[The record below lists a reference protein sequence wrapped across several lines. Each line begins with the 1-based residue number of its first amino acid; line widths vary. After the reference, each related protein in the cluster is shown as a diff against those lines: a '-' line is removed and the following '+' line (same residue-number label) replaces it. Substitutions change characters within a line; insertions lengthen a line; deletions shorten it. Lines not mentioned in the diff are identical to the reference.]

1 MSLTDW
7 DMSQSTKPLLL
18 ALGYANADVLA
29 RVPHLPGDGDRV
41 TAGEIAVYPGGM
53 AANCACAA
61 ALLGSRVFY
70 FGNIGHDPLGSLLL
84 EDFKHYGVNTLWAT
98 RIGRT
103 TTAIVTVT
111 PQGERSIISEP
122 TDYHPESLAA
132 FLKEQQEPQG
142 FLYLDGYHLG
152 CAEAEVEFA
161 KSKGYTIYCDLD
173 GAPDTYRRPEI
184 LNALA
189 VVDIVQW
196 NPKVAAEIFPDQ
208 DSEDVDLKL
217 AELVDTVITT
227 RGAESVHVLHK
238 GQRITIPVPT
248 TDEVVD
254 TTGAGDI
261 FAGVFLHAYTQRES
275 VESAARAA
283 VEVASKSTCYH
294 GARLPLEAIKLLQGA

>member
-7 DMSQSTKPLLL
+7 DMSQSAKPLLL

-29 RVPHLPGDGDRV
+29 RVPYLPGDGDRV
-41 TAGEIAVYPGGM
+41 TAREIAMYPGGM

-61 ALLGSRVFY
+61 ALLGSHVFF
-70 FGNIGHDPLGSLLL
+70 FGNIGRDPYGSLLL
-84 EDFKHYGVNTLWAT
+84 EDFRRYGVDTSWTT
-98 RIGRT
+98 RIEHT

-122 TDYHPESLAA
+122 TDYHPESIAA

-152 CAEAEVEFA
+152 CTKAELEFA

-173 GAPDTYRRPEI
+173 GAPDTYKVPEI

-189 VVDIVQW
+189 VIDIVQW
-196 NPKVAAEIFPDQ
+196 NPKVAAEIFPGQ
-208 DSEDVDLKL
+208 ASEDVDLKL
-217 AELVDTVITT
+217 GQLVDTVITT

-248 TDEVVD
+248 TDGVVD

-261 FAGVFLHAYTQRES
+261 FAGVFLHAYTRREG

-283 VEVASKSTCYH
+283 VQVASKSTRYH
-294 GARLPLEAIKLLQGA
+294 GARLPLEAL